1 MEIRD
6 IVVEKATDNLVLVKY
21 YNVTEGAYK
30 SFFMT
35 FDEFDKV
42 GNDLL
47 DMARYIFNRE
57 GK

>member
-6 IVVEKATDNLVLVKY
+6 IVAEKATDNLVLVKY
-21 YNVTEGAYK
+21 YNVAEGAYK

-35 FDEFDKV
+35 FDEFDKI
-42 GNDLL
+42 GTDLL
-47 DMARYIFNRE
+47 NMARYIFDRE

>member
-1 MEIRD
+1 MEIRE
-6 IVVEKATDNLVLVKY
+6 IVAEKATDNLVLVKY

-35 FDEFDKV
+35 FDEFDKI

-47 DMARYIFNRE
+47 DMARYIFNKE

>member
-35 FDEFDKV
+35 FDEFDKI

-47 DMARYIFNRE
+47 DMARYIFNKE
-57 GK
+57 GR

>member
-6 IVVEKATDNLVLVKY
+6 IVAEKATDNLVLVKY
-21 YNVTEGAYK
+21 YNVTEEAYK

-42 GNDLL
+42 GTDLL

-57 GK
+57 GR

>member
-1 MEIRD
+1 MEIRE

-35 FDEFDKV
+35 FDEFDKI

-47 DMARYIFNRE
+47 DMARYIFNKE

>member
-1 MEIRD
+1 MKIRD
-6 IVVEKATDNLVLVKY
+6 IVAEKATDNLVLVKY

-35 FDEFDKV
+35 FDEFDKI

-47 DMARYIFNRE
+47 DMARYIFNKE

>member
-35 FDEFDKV
+35 FDEFDKI

-47 DMARYIFNRE
+47 DMARYIFNKE